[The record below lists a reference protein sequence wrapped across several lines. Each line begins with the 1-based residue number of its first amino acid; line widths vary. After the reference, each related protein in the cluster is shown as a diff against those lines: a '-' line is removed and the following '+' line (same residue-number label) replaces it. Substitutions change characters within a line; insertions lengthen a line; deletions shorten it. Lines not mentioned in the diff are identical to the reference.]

1 MEWMGLFVDYEGNGR
16 TGKTEG
22 GGGTGR
28 FQNTKALLFGYATA
42 SLRVLYSSFTAIT
55 CP

>member
-1 MEWMGLFVDYEGNGR
+1 MVWMGLFVDYERIGR

-28 FQNTKALLFGYATA
+28 FRNTKALLFGYATA
-42 SLRVLYSSFTAIT
+42 FTRVLYSSFTAIT